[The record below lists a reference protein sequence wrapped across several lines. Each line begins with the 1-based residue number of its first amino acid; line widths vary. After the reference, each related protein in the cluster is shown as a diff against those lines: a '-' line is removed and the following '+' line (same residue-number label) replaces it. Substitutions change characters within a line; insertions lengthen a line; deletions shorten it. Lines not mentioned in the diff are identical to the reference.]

1 MVERSDR
8 FPHIQL
14 RLAKEG
20 IAATP
25 MGVWKQNAITSANA
39 SNRQGHGSKLKSSL
53 ESLIVYWQDTRK
65 TREEEEKPPLPEKA
79 IPIILQI
86 DPTAFD
92 AEDLRNY
99 GIEVIAELEN
109 GYIIGASADDSE
121 FSELE
126 KKIEKFIKSER
137 GGGKVAAIWDF
148 IDGSKRPE
156 YVLSPELLN
165 QWQQITDEQIYTVDI
180 GIACLGMKS
189 QLPDCPEI
197 KTDESDEN
205 FTKRFTTWS
214 KKRDFNYQQWDEIK
228 SQRKDEFTEF
238 VQAYRGEILNIVDGA
253 IPQYSQ
259 LPDSFSCCIQISG
272 NGLKDLVLNFP
283 YIFEVSFVI
292 LENDPT
298 AFGAEAL
305 RKYEL
310 ELIAEIKDGYIIGAS
325 ADLELGTLRDKIA
338 KIIRE
343 ESNTGKVADLWDV
356 IGGTQPPQYILSA
369 ELMAHWDL
377 VKDDQIYTLDVVVSC
392 LGIKSQLPDSPKK
405 QPNEDQDSFI
415 NRVNNWINNR
425 QLTDQEW
432 EEIAFQ
438 RQDEFEF
445 FIHAYQGSI
454 IKGFQDEGGIL
465 GTDRLPDSFSC
476 RIQIS
481 GKGLKDLVFNFPYIF
496 DVIETEVF
504 SEIIQQL
511 GLSEVDASRFRLE
524 PPESTAP
531 KVCVIDSGLQERHS
545 FLKAAID
552 SQSSRSWVPGEI
564 NKTSDYVDD
573 GGHGTRVA
581 GAVLYPIA
589 IPRTGQEKAVCWIQN
604 ARVLDANRK
613 LPTQLFPPNLLG
625 DIVEFYHSKTKTRIF
640 NHSISDS
647 VPCRTRY
654 MSAWAAAIDNLTWE
668 NDILFIVAA
677 GNLPLSGRI
686 GYTRLSVQD
695 HLAANRLCPDYLLE
709 DSCRIANP
717 AQSFQAL
724 TVGSISIASYHVL
737 PYSSISQKDKPSA
750 FSCSG
755 LGIWD
760 TIKPEVVEYGGDLV
774 KDESIPPKIISGK
787 EVCQKVCPELVRS
800 TLNGGPAVAADK
812 VGTSYATP
820 KVSHIAACLAAE
832 LPDESCLLHRA
843 LIVQSARW
851 PEWTVADNINKLHV
865 IRQIGY
871 GIPNIDRAL
880 GNSPNRITLITRGN
894 RPIKA
899 KEAHVYQVKLPEGL
913 RSQGEEHEILVEVT
927 LSYKAQPRRTRRNRR
942 KYLST
947 WLDWDCSKKE
957 EDPEKFLNRILKQ
970 YDAPENTEKGETV
983 FQWTIGKRAKNYG
996 KIDGVSRS
1004 AGTVQKDWTVVK
1016 SFELREAFCIAVVG
1030 HEGWN
1035 NDPDAEAPYSL
1046 VISFEALA
1054 SNIPIYTTFVE
1065 AQVQLEVKQEVE
1077 IG

>member
-14 RLAKEG
+14 KFE
-20 IAATP
+20 IAAIAASPPGGGTP
-25 MGVWKQNAITSANA
+25 NAITSANA

-53 ESLIVYWQDTRK
+53 NSLIFQWQDTQK

-126 KKIEKFIKSER
+126 KKLQKFIKAER
-137 GGGKVAAIWDF
+137 GGSKVAAIWDF
-148 IDGSKRPE
+148 IEGSKRPE

-197 KTDESDEN
+197 KPDESVEN
-205 FTKRFTTWS
+205 FTKRFRKWGE
-214 KKRDFNYQQWDEIK
+214 KRDLNYEQWDEIK
-228 SQRKDEFTEF
+228 WQRENEFRKF
-238 VQAYRGEILNIVDGA
+238 VQAYRGEILNTVDGA
-253 IPQYSQ
+253 IPQSSQ
-259 LPDSFSCCIQISG
+259 
-272 NGLKDLVLNFP
+272 
-283 YIFEVSFVI
+283 
-292 LENDPT
+292 
-298 AFGAEAL
+298 
-305 RKYEL
+305 
-310 ELIAEIKDGYIIGAS
+310 
-325 ADLELGTLRDKIA
+325 
-338 KIIRE
+338 
-343 ESNTGKVADLWDV
+343 
-356 IGGTQPPQYILSA
+356 
-369 ELMAHWDL
+369 
-377 VKDDQIYTLDVVVSC
+377 
-392 LGIKSQLPDSPKK
+392 
-405 QPNEDQDSFI
+405 
-415 NRVNNWINNR
+415 
-425 QLTDQEW
+425 
-432 EEIAFQ
+432 
-438 RQDEFEF
+438 
-445 FIHAYQGSI
+445 
-454 IKGFQDEGGIL
+454 
-465 GTDRLPDSFSC
+465 LPDSFSC

-496 DVIETEVF
+496 DVNLPDEFAKFVAQEN
-504 SEIIQQL
+504 
-511 GLSEVDASRFRLE
+511 LSDVDAPVFQLE
-524 PPESTAP
+524 QPESNAP
-531 KVCVIDSGLQERHS
+531 NVCVIDSGIQEYHS
-545 FLKAAID
+545 LLKAAID
-552 SQSSRSWVPGEI
+552 SGNSKSWVPGETD
-564 NKTSDYVDD
+564 KTADYVSK

-581 GAVLYPIA
+581 GAVLYPIT
-589 IPRTGQEKAVCWIQN
+589 IPRIGNEKAVCWIQN
-604 ARVLDANRK
+604 ARVLDANCQI
-613 LPTQLFPPNLLG
+613 PTQLFEPNLLG

-640 NHSISDS
+640 NHSITGT
-647 VPCRTRY
+647 VPCRTQY
-654 MSAWAAAIDNLTWE
+654 MSPWAAGIDNLTWE
-668 NDILFIVAA
+668 KDILFIVAA
-677 GNLPLSGRI
+677 GNLPLSGRTRR
-686 GYTRLSVQD
+686 GYTRLSVQE
-695 HLAANRLCPDYLLE
+695 HLAANRLWPDYLLE
-709 DSCRIANP
+709 NSCRIANP

-724 TVGSISIASYHVL
+724 TVGSISLASYREQSS
-737 PYSSISQKDKPSA
+737 SSISQKDKPSA

-774 KDESIPPKIISGK
+774 KDESIPPNITSPK
-787 EVCQKVCPELVRS
+787 EVCPELVRS
-800 TLNGGPAVAADK
+800 TLNGGPGVAADT
-812 VGTSYATP
+812 VGTSFATP

-832 LPDESCLLHRA
+832 LPDESCLLYRA

-851 PEWTVADNINKLHV
+851 PEWAEEKLDTV
-865 IRQIGY
+865 RQIGY

-894 RPIKA
+894 NRIKA
-899 KEAHVYQVKLPEGL
+899 RQAHVYQVKLPDQL

-947 WLDWDCSKKE
+947 WLDWDCSKKRE
-957 EDPEKFLNRILKQ
+957 NPEKFLARILKE
-970 YDAPENTEKGETV
+970 YDASEDAEKGEEG
-983 FQWTIGKRAKNYG
+983 FKWTIGNRAKNYG
-996 KIDGVSRS
+996 KIEGVSRS

-1065 AQVQLEVKQEVE
+1065 AQVVIEVDQQVE
-1077 IG
+1077 INSI